1 MLNNFLKWE
10 TSQDPTV
17 NTIPPVDWWSPAY
30 PPLQS
35 LDSGPPYN
43 LSRSLRQEWDS
54 VRDGEC
60 DSVCKACVHHVL
72 TCTVRI
78 GPCTLFRR
86 GKKVIWPNSNLF
98 SFLTKNDT
106 GSKSSEWLIC
116 LTWVCTFFSC
126 LVAFVRTRTPRR
138 KIRVSRSTTPVS
150 KTSNR
155 RRSKWD
161 VRQETCM
168 RRLCLASD
176 WPVIGLF
183 MPFALSILHSK
194 L

>member
-17 NTIPPVDWWSPAY
+17 NTIPPVDWCSPAY

-72 TCTVRI
+72 TCTVRV
-78 GPCTLFRR
+78 GPWTLFRR

-116 LTWVCTFFSC
+116 LTWVCTFFFRVLWPLSGHEHHDE
-126 LVAFVRTRTPRR
+126 RSGYQDPRPQSRRHLTVGDQSGMWGR
-138 KIRVSRSTTPVS
+138 K
-150 KTSNR
+150 
-155 RRSKWD
+155 
-161 VRQETCM
+161 
-168 RRLCLASD
+168 LAWRD
-176 WPVIGLF
+176 CVWP
-183 MPFALSILHSK
+183 ALGILHSK